1 MSNNS
6 GVDTAPPEPIGLF
19 VTRSAKTVSRA
30 FDAALA
36 SQDGNLAT
44 WLVLASLAGGLRS
57 SQRTI
62 AAGLGIEGATLTHH
76 LNRRE
81 SAGLVSR
88 QRDAS
93 DRRTQQVE
101 LTPAG
106 QAHFGAL
113 LETVQ
118 AFDREVRRV
127 FSPDE
132 LATLR
137 ALLQRVADNAESA
150 STGT

>member
-1 MSNNS
+1 MSKNIRM
-6 GVDTAPPEPIGLF
+6 DKPRTEPIGLF

-36 SQDGNLAT
+36 SHDGNLAS
-44 WLVLASLAGGLRS
+44 WLVVASLAGGLRS

-76 LNRRE
+76 LSRLESTGFVRRE
-81 SAGLVSR
+81 
-88 QRDAS
+88 RDRN
-93 DRRTQQVE
+93 DRRNQQVE

-106 QAHFGAL
+106 QEYFGAL

-118 AFDREVRRV
+118 EFDRQLRRG
-127 FSPDE
+127 FTTDE

-137 ALLQRVADNAESA
+137 ALLQRIADNAEAA
-150 STGT
+150 S